1 MAEEQDQERTEDPT
15 VRRRE
20 DFRKKGQVAQSKEV
34 HTAALFSFMLMLWYF
49 YAPLFWRQFQA
60 FSGGFWG
67 HLGTIEVTPL
77 TVMDLGLMVVG
88 KVTLLLAPVVL
99 LVLTVGFL
107 SSYLQIGWL
116 FTFKPLEPDFGKLN
130 PVSGLKRLVSLRSLV
145 ELIKSLVKVVLVGWV
160 AYKTVRS
167 EFETS
172 LLLVDQHPVETLRFA
187 GRLALLVLAK
197 SCGIMILLGFLD
209 LLYQR
214 WDMEQKMKMTK
225 QEQKEEFKES
235 EGDPYIKS
243 KIRSIQQQMSRKRM
257 LADVPK
263 ADVII
268 TNPTHLSIAISYVR
282 EEMDAPR
289 IVAKGADHLAMKI
302 RDLARQHRV
311 PVVENKPVAR
321 ALYQVSLGQPIPEEM
336 FKAVAEILA
345 YVYSLK
351 GKGPGSR

>member
-1 MAEEQDQERTEDPT
+1 MAEEQDQERTEDAT
-15 VRRRE
+15 AKRRE

-34 HTAALFSFMLMLWYF
+34 HTAALFTFTLMLWYF
-49 YAPLFWRQFQA
+49 YAPLFWRQFQGFA
-60 FSGGFWG
+60 GGFWSG
-67 HLGTIEVTPL
+67 LSDIEVTPL
-77 TVMDLGLMVVG
+77 TVVDLGLLIVG
-88 KVTLLLAPVVL
+88 KVSLLLSPVIL

-116 FTFKPLEPDFGKLN
+116 FTLKPFEPDFAKFN
-130 PVSGLKRLVSLRSLV
+130 PVTGLGRLISKRSLV
-145 ELIKSLVKVVLVGWV
+145 ELIKSLAKVLLVGGV
-160 AYKTVRS
+160 AYNTVRS

-172 LLLVDQHPVETLRFA
+172 LLLVDQPPVETLRFV
-187 GRLALLVLAK
+187 GYLASLVLMK
-197 SCGIMILLGFLD
+197 SCGIMMLLGMVDF
-209 LLYQR
+209 LYQR

-225 QEQKEEFKES
+225 QEQKEEYKQS

-243 KIRSIQQQMSRKRM
+243 KIRAVQQQMSRKRM

-282 EEMDAPR
+282 DEMDAPR
-289 IVAKGADHLAMKI
+289 IVAKGADHLAMRI
-302 RDLARQHRV
+302 RELGREHRV
-311 PVVENKPVAR
+311 PLVENKPVAQ
-321 ALYQVSLGQPIPEEM
+321 ALYRVEVGQPIPEEL

-351 GKGPGSR
+351 GKAPRSR

>member
-15 VRRRE
+15 AKRRG

-34 HTAALFSFMLMLWYF
+34 HTAALFSFTLMLWYF

-67 HLGTIEVTPL
+67 GLATFEVTPL
-77 TVMDLGLMVVG
+77 TVVDLGLLIVG
-88 KVTLLLAPVVL
+88 KVSLLLAPVVL

-107 SSYLQIGWL
+107 SSYLQVGWL
-116 FTFKPLEPDFGKLN
+116 FTFKPLEPNIGKLN
-130 PVSGLKRLVSLRSLV
+130 PVTGLGRLVSKRSLV
-145 ELIKSLVKVVLVGWV
+145 ELVKSLLKVLLVGWV
-160 AYKTVRS
+160 AYKTVRA
-167 EFETS
+167 EFEAS
-172 LLLVDQHPVETLRFA
+172 LLLIDQPPVETLRFA
-187 GRLALLVLAK
+187 GHLALLVLAK
-197 SCGIMILLGFLD
+197 SCAIMMLLGLVDF
-209 LLYQR
+209 LYQR

-225 QEQKEEFKES
+225 QEQKEEYKQS
-235 EGDPYIKS
+235 EGDPFIKS

-263 ADVII
+263 ADVVI

-282 EEMDAPR
+282 DEMDAPR
-289 IVAKGADHLAMKI
+289 IVAKGADHMAMKI
-302 RDLARQHRV
+302 REIARQHRV
-311 PVVENKPVAR
+311 PLVENKPVAR
-321 ALYQVSLGQPIPEEM
+321 ALYQVELGQPIPEEM

-351 GKGPGSR
+351 GQRPGSR